1 MRYLPVEFGFFV
13 TDTFG
18 YQQWRGGTH
27 WGNDYGRQGGSGGRP
42 IYAAQGGTVTKAGP
56 ASGFGQWI
64 NIDHP
69 TADGSGLTVY
79 GHIIPEVRVG
89 QRVEAGQRIG
99 YINPDSTTNGGTRQ
113 KPIAPHLHFE
123 VHRSVWSQP
132 GPDRLDPTPW
142 FAGAAWPGQP
152 APPPPAIPAVDEN
165 DDVWWSA
172 ILTQLIGE
180 RR

>member
-1 MRYLPVEFGFFV
+1 MTRYLPVEFGFYV
-13 TDTFG
+13 TSTFAPR
-18 YQQWRGGTH
+18 WGTFH

-64 NIDHP
+64 NIDHSA
-69 TADGSGLTVY
+69 ADGSGLTVY

-99 YINPDSTTNGGTRQ
+99 YINPDSTTNGGTRE

-123 VHRSVWSQP
+123 VHRAVWSNP

-142 FAGAAWPGQP
+142 LAGALWPGQP
-152 APPPPAIPAVDEN
+152 APPPVPVPAVT
-165 DDVWWSA
+165 DDDALWSE
-172 ILTQLIGE
+172 ILTQLIGA

>member
-1 MRYLPVEFGFFV
+1 MRYLPVEFGFYV
-13 TDTFG
+13 TSTFAPR
-18 YQQWRGGTH
+18 WGTFH
-27 WGNDYGRQGGSGGRP
+27 WGNDYGRDGGSGGRP

-79 GHIIPEVRVG
+79 GHIIPEVRGG

-123 VHRSVWSQP
+123 VHRAVWSNP

-142 FAGAAWPGQP
+142 LAGALWPGQP

>member
-1 MRYLPVEFGFFV
+1 MRYLPVEFGFYV
-13 TDTFG
+13 TSTFAQRWG
-18 YQQWRGGTH
+18 IFH
-27 WGNDYGRQGGSGGRP
+27 WGNDYGRDGGSGGRP
-42 IYAAQGGTVTKAGP
+42 IFAAQGGTVTKAGP

-64 NIDHP
+64 NIDHSA
-69 TADGSGLTVY
+69 TDGSGLTVY
-79 GHIIPEVRVG
+79 GHIIPEIRVG

-123 VHRSVWSQP
+123 VHRAVWSP
-132 GPDRLDPTPW
+132 AGPDRLDPTPW
-142 FAGAAWPGQP
+142 LAGAAWPGQP
-152 APPPPAIPAVDEN
+152 APPTPAIPAVDEN